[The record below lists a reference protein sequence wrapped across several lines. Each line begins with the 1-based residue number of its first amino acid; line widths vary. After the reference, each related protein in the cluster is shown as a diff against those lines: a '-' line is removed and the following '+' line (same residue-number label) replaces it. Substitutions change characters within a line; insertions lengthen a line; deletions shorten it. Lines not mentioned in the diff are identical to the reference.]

1 MKLHNK
7 NTKTTPKIALVTGA
21 NQGIGF
27 ATVEL
32 LLAQGISV
40 ILTARDEAKG
50 IKAVQKLSRYEQVY
64 FHQLDVSDADSVA
77 ELAKYV
83 TETFGKLDI
92 LINNAGINY
101 DTWQNALNADLN
113 EVQQTLDTNVMGT
126 WRMIQAVAPLLK
138 KSPAGR
144 IVNVSSGGGSLD
156 SQTGGTP
163 AYSLS
168 KLALNGLTLQFAQ
181 LLKIHGILVNSVC
194 PGWVRTQMGGMAAT
208 RSPKKGAETI
218 VWAASDDNTQS
229 GQFFRDKQVI
239 DW

>member
-1 MKLHNK
+1 MKNYP
-7 NTKTTPKIALVTGA
+7 TSTTQKTALVTGA

-27 ATVEL
+27 ATVER
-32 LLAQGISV
+32 LLAQGIRV

-77 ELAKYV
+77 ELADYV
-83 TETFGKLDI
+83 ADTFGKLDS

-101 DTWQNALNADLN
+101 DTWQNALTADLN
-113 EVQQTLDTNVMGT
+113 EAQQTLDTNAIGA
-126 WRMIQAVAPLLK
+126 WRMMQAFAPLLK
-138 KSPAGR
+138 KSPSGR
-144 IVNVSSGGGSLD
+144 IVNVSSGGGSLNA
-156 SQTGGTP
+156 QTGGTP

-168 KLALNGLTLQFAQ
+168 KLAMNGLTLQFSQ
-181 LLKIHGILVNSVC
+181 LLKSDGILVNSVC
-194 PGWVRTQMGGMAAT
+194 PGWVRTRMGGMAAT
-208 RSPKKGAETI
+208 RSSKKGAETI
-218 VWAASDDNTQS
+218 VWAASDENTQS